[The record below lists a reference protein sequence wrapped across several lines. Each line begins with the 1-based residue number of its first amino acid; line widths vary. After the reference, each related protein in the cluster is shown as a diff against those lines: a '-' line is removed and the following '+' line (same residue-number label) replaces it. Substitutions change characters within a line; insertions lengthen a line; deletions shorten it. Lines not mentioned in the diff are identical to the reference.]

1 MFSVS
6 FSCDPALQ
14 YWLFHQEMNLSS
26 GLFVGP
32 KMVAKESRHVG
43 AENLKISFHHSFAM
57 TQLTAER
64 IATRFNRRVRQR
76 LSIVCPPDGMPRV
89 WDISF
94 LPCSVYTFRDGGQ
107 TRSVLVE
114 KKLVGRY
121 TKFNGNNGYV
131 NEAAVA
137 AAASS
142 ADQAAAS
149 HDGMKARAEVMM
161 GVIDEDQE
169 EDSDG
174 DGASCLSAGGNDCVD
189 DTAEATAAL
198 SSPSDESGGGGAS
211 SSPPLSS
218 FNPDPESYVQAFS
231 HFSYRNTRRKVL
243 VCDLQGVQSTSAVG
257 EDRAGVFELTD
268 PVIHYRSKSRSQVYG
283 RTDLGKKGMHRFF
296 ETHQCND
303 VCRLLGLPS

>member
-1 MFSVS
+1 M
-6 FSCDPALQ
+6 
-14 YWLFHQEMNLSS
+14 
-26 GLFVGP
+26 GP

-43 AENLKISFHHSFAM
+43 AENLKIDFHHSFAM

-64 IATRFNRRVRQR
+64 IAARFNRRVRQR
-76 LSIVCPPDGMPRV
+76 LGMFYPPDATPRV

-94 LPCSVYTFRDGGQ
+94 LPCSVYTFLDGGE

-131 NEAAVA
+131 NNAAVA
-137 AAASS
+137 AAAAVAP
-142 ADQAAAS
+142 ADQEVGS
-149 HDGMKARAEVMM
+149 PDGRRARAEAMM
-161 GVIDEDQE
+161 GVINEEDEE

-174 DGASCLSAGGNDCVD
+174 DGASCLSGGNDCVGE
-189 DTAEATAAL
+189 TAEAAAAATAAAATAL
-198 SSPSDESGGGGAS
+198 SAPSDESGGGGAS
-211 SSPPLSS
+211 SSPLPS
-218 FNPDPESYVQAFS
+218 FNPQPESYVQAFS

-257 EDRAGVFELTD
+257 EDRAGVSD
-268 PVIHYRSKSRSQVYG
+268 PVIHYRSKSRNQVYG

-296 ETHQCND
+296 KTHQCND
-303 VCRLLGLPS
+303 VCRLLGISP